1 MYASACAVARAFPLY
16 SRKANSQDNVK
27 STISVEFVI
36 VNKDTCAENLDS
48 QLSDDDLR
56 CIDNAATGV
65 RLAAKIVD
73 APCNEMTVD
82 DFLNVKFSCRVVV
95 DVTWFIYCI

>member
-16 SRKANSQDNVK
+16 SRKSNSQDNVK

-48 QLSDDDLR
+48 QLSEDDLR
-56 CIDNAATGV
+56 CIENAATGV

-82 DFLNVKFSCRVVV
+82 DFLNVKFSCRVVL
-95 DVTWFIYCI
+95 DLTWFTCCI

>member
-16 SRKANSQDNVK
+16 SRKSNSQVSDNVK
-27 STISVEFVI
+27 STISIEFVI

-48 QLSDDDLR
+48 QLSEDDLQ
-56 CIDNAATGV
+56 CIENAATGV

-82 DFLNVKFSCRVVV
+82 DFLKVKFSC
-95 DVTWFIYCI
+95 